1 MLAHLLARVHPGL
14 RFLVP
19 GRQQLDQ
26 LLLKVAQAFWEV
38 ALHCH
43 CLGAILGLERGDHLV
58 GVRPQH
64 LQAPLVGGLPLVSD
78 ACQLGVH
85 LPVYISQW
93 LEELGLQLLQKTQ
106 VVRVSSFQRIIPSY
120 EFDR

>member
-14 RFLVP
+14 RLLVP

-43 CLGAILGLERGDHLV
+43 CLGAILGLKCGDHLV
-58 GVRPQH
+58 GIGPQH
-64 LQAPLVGGLPLVSD
+64 LQAPLVGGLPLVSN
-78 ACQLGVH
+78 ACQLGIH
-85 LPVYISQW
+85 LPVYIGQR
-93 LEELGLQLLQKTQ
+93 LEELGLQLLQMTQ
-106 VVRVSSFQRIIPSY
+106 VVGVSSVQRIVL
-120 EFDR
+120 DQ